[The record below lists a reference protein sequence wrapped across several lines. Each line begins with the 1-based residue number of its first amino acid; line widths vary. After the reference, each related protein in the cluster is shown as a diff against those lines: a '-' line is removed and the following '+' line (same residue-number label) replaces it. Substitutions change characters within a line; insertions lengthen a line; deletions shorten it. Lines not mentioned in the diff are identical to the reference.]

1 MRGISGD
8 SMLLFPKDRAKKA
21 ATARIRDGGCSPAQP
36 WQDGHMPR
44 SIAIFGG
51 SFNPPG
57 VHHAAIARSLAE
69 VFDEVRVI
77 PCGPRPDK
85 PMTEGVPSVYRAAL
99 ADIVFGGM
107 PKVTVDLSDFEQDTF
122 TRNHELQSRFESAGE
137 VWHVVGTDLIEG
149 GAQGASL
156 IQRTWAHGEE
166 LWQKANFAV
175 LRRPGYEVA
184 PGDLPPHAREIAHV
198 VEGSSTMIRD
208 LLGAGRSVAG
218 RVHPRAKT
226 YIERYGLYRAP
237 VPGTWARGTLQDRKF
252 FLQANPMIPKVLELS
267 GPLGGQHVAACDAD
281 FISVVGG
288 DGAMLRSIREHWRAR
303 LPFFGINA
311 GHLGFL
317 LNAPEQV
324 SAGDFPPGDVIF
336 RQLPM
341 LFLEF
346 EDTDGQTRTAHGF
359 NDAWIERATSQ
370 SAWIEVT
377 VNKVRRIPKLVSDG
391 VLVATAAGSTAYA
404 RSMGAPPLLA
414 DTAAWLLV
422 GSNVL
427 EPAHWRSA
435 LLSPDTTVEVRCL
448 DPDKRPV
455 QAYVDGESMG
465 RVAALRARLSRAAAA
480 ELVFCAS
487 HDMAEKIAQIQF
499 GA

>member
-1 MRGISGD
+1 
-8 SMLLFPKDRAKKA
+8 
-21 ATARIRDGGCSPAQP
+21 
-36 WQDGHMPR
+36 MPR

-57 VHHAAIARSLAE
+57 VHHAEIARRLSE

-85 PMTEGVPSVYRAAL
+85 PLTGSVPSVYRAAL

-107 PKVTVDLSDFEQDTF
+107 PKVSVDLSDFEQETF
-122 TRNHELQSRFESAGE
+122 TRNHELQSRFEAEGE
-137 VWHVVGTDLIEG
+137 IWHVVGTDLIEG
-149 GAQGASL
+149 GGRGESL
-156 IQRTWAHGEE
+156 IQQTWQRGAE
-166 LWQKANFAV
+166 LWAQANFAV
-175 LRRPGYEVA
+175 LRRPGYQIDA
-184 PGDLPPHAREIAHV
+184 QDLPPHSREIDLV
-198 VEGSSTMIRD
+198 IDGSSTLIRERLSSGKNVED
-208 LLGAGRSVAG
+208 LL
-218 RVHPRAKT
+218 HPRAQA

-237 VPGTWARGTLQDRKF
+237 VPGNWARGTLQDAKF
-252 FLQANPMIPKVLELS
+252 FLQANAEIEKVRELS
-267 GPLGGQHVAACDAD
+267 GPLIGKNVAACDAD

-288 DGAMLRSIREHWRAR
+288 DGAMLRSIREHWRSR

-346 EDTDGQTRTAHGF
+346 EDENGHTKTAHGF

-370 SAWIEVT
+370 SAWLEIT
-377 VNKVRRIPKLVSDG
+377 VNNVRRIPKLVSDG
-391 VLVATAAGSTAYA
+391 ALVATAAGSTAYA

-414 DTAAWLLV
+414 DTPAWLLV

-435 LLSPDTTVEVRCL
+435 LLSPDTTVEIRSL
-448 DPDKRPV
+448 EPRSRPV

-465 RVAALRARLSRAAAA
+465 RVVTLRARLSRAAAA